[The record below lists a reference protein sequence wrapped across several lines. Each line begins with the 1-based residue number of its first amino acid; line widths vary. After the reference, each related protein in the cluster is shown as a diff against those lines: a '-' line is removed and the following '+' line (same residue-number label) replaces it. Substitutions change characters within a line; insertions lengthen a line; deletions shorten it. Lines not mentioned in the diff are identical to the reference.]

1 MQRKYGSVHV
11 HFRYS
16 CLPILSNRQ
25 SEIQE
30 LVRKSFVCTRLFVD
44 ASERHFLGEGC
55 QSTTP
60 VWHLAAKCTLDPH
73 KKRPNFVANPMLPK
87 YSKANKSMKIFLKM
101 GAILLF
107 WLKGRSKIN
116 LTGMLW
122 PTCVWFQRE
131 STIIFT
137 LSVLALWIQKMKIWR
152 RHF

>member
-1 MQRKYGSVHV
+1 MQRKYGSDHV
-11 HFRYS
+11 HLDIFMFTHLVKPTVRDPRACQKVFCLYS
-16 CLPILSNRQ
+16 S
-25 SEIQE
+25 
-30 LVRKSFVCTRLFVD
+30 VRR
-44 ASERHFLGEGC
+44 RIWHFLGEGC

-60 VWHLAAKCTLDPH
+60 VWHSAAKCTLDPH

-87 YSKANKSMKIFLKM
+87 YSKANKSMKM